1 MQAEKHRSA
10 LPCRLRSTAPRCPQV
25 PFRRQEL
32 SQDTASRSTSHNWD
46 PSEDVLF
53 RVIVVVA
60 VPGHAG
66 GTLGPAPRPWRGWGT
81 QGQGLQRAGRKLDL
95 LQRGRHTPSCVGTD
109 VLGWRS
115 RLSSTARRGPRRR
128 GRRVRRPLPGSN
140 YREDGSDEPCVA
152 EAAAAGD
159 QPPPPMQHP
168 ACQQP
173 PPRPL
178 HERAFAV
185 RRASMKAHDVL
196 IIHIRA

>member
-1 MQAEKHRSA
+1 MYHAVRSLTNVSHSSLLASHTAAQSTQASWLPLLRGSSPTTTTTAGRMQAEKHRSA

-25 PFRRQEL
+25 PFRRQAL
-32 SQDTASRSTSHNWD
+32 SQDTASRSTSHDWD

-53 RVIVVVA
+53 
-60 VPGHAG
+60 PM
-66 GTLGPAPRPWRGWGT
+66 
-81 QGQGLQRAGRKLDL
+81 
-95 LQRGRHTPSCVGTD
+95 
-109 VLGWRS
+109 
-115 RLSSTARRGPRRR
+115 
-128 GRRVRRPLPGSN
+128 PGSN
-140 YREDGSDEPCVA
+140 YRQDGSDEPCVA
-152 EAAAAGD
+152 EAAAVGD